1 MKPTKQNAA
10 HPTAPPDKLAQALH
24 SPSAQAGDAA
34 NGFSSQIF
42 RVQQQPATPTPT
54 NDLVL
59 WSLLRLQTQSF
70 SLGKFKEKA
79 DKLICGDRQNKPLPD
94 SSFIGVKAYDELNE
108 AADEWMRGAVLGKW
122 DVENIRKQI
131 AADPNLRDID
141 GERLQEFLTAF
152 LNKLDKCESGTFPYL
167 GDVASALP
175 TATSC
180 EGVIQEK
187 LCHPLFV
194 ELIWSYWHEEG
205 MQVQSMNA
213 ISLRFQNKRNKAGRD
228 PLAGLALDPLRR
240 LNNLLWGYI
249 QDEQHRLSLV
259 RRAYEYDQ
267 HYGLTLQ
274 GTAVPTLE
282 SADSRSKFLEAF
294 HNLLLL
300 CSRYFKQLDN
310 TIVRADPFP
319 LLNALCDVHI
329 LLTEGMHNQYGD
341 LPWTARKEMLIQQYL
356 LSRGEMREFLS
367 GRPMV
372 HYDEPW
378 MDRVDSMKK
387 LQGWTDVSVTH
398 FHNLAV
404 WGEQLLLT
412 VRFGNWNS
420 STAGRDQAGNWA
432 IYWRSEIQG
441 YIHAYRAATGVDL
454 TAESSDPRQ
463 TAERDLPPSIH
474 LARRWQMQRNNG
486 SNGAGASRLTRLSTA
501 ARNGGSGSQRNGSVL
516 HEEF

>member
-1 MKPTKQNAA
+1 MKPKKHETD
-10 HPTAPPDKLAQALH
+10 HGSPPEELARPIT
-24 SPSAQAGDAA
+24 SPSGRAGDSAA
-34 NGFSSQIF
+34 GFSSQIF
-42 RVQQQPATPTPT
+42 RVQQQPAAPVPTE
-54 NDLVL
+54 DLVL
-59 WSLLRLQTQSF
+59 WSLLRLQTEFFSF
-70 SLGKFKEKA
+70 GEFRKEA
-79 DKLICGDRQNKPLPD
+79 DKLICGEGDQG
-94 SSFIGVKAYDELNE
+94 FIGVKAYAELNE
-108 AADEWMRGAVLGKW
+108 TADDWMRRAVFGKW
-122 DVENIRKQI
+122 TKSKIIKDL
-131 AADPNLRDID
+131 DSRDID
-141 GERLQEFLTAF
+141 SAKLTDFLNAF
-152 LNKLDKCESGTFPYL
+152 LAKFDKCDPGTFSFL
-167 GDVASALP
+167 GDVAAGLP
-175 TATSC
+175 TSNSC
-180 EGVIQEK
+180 EGVVREK
-187 LCHPLFV
+187 LCHPLFI

-205 MQVQSMNA
+205 MLVQSINA
-213 ISLRFQNKRNKAGRD
+213 ISLRFQNKRHKAGRD

-274 GTAVPTLE
+274 GTAVPKLD

-319 LLNALCDVHI
+319 LLNALRDVHI

-378 MDRVDSMKK
+378 MDRVDNMKR

-412 VRFGNWNS
+412 LRFGNWNS
-420 STAGRDQAGNWA
+420 NTAGRDQAGNWA

-454 TAESSDPRQ
+454 TAESADPRQ

-474 LARRWQMQRNNG
+474 LARRWQMQRSNG
-486 SNGAGASRLTRLSTA
+486 SNGAWNGGRPALVRNGASGLR
-501 ARNGGSGSQRNGSVL
+501 RNGSIAQN
-516 HEEF
+516 EF